1 MGKKDETPEER
12 AARKEKEKKGTSN
25 YDPAFR
31 ITDGG
36 AHDRARQLFL
46 DRRRRRFERA
56 PEPLH
61 RAPSARPRLTDP
73 PRLLPI
79 TSPTEKKGDKK
90 DKKDKKDETPEER
103 AARKAKQAAKK
114 AAEEKAAAKPKP
126 RGPPPGR
133 PPPVL
138 KGGRRGGG
146 GGYMDDMDLPSSGSE
161 DETEAIVREEKEIV
175 LGVKTEKEER
185 KARQKELEAAR
196 KEAIAKELAMQ
207 EDDDAF
213 TIRCANLSD
222 EAKELMANSKDIKID
237 GFSVA
242 ARCKELLNNTSMTI
256 VHGRKYGLVGP
267 NGMGKTTI
275 MKLLARRKL
284 PVPDFIDILLVEQEV
299 VGDDRTAL
307 ESVVAADVE
316 LMNLRKR
323 KLELEAA
330 MERVAKAE
338 DKGGEDG
345 HKEREAALADALA
358 ACQLSDDA
366 ETQGGRL
373 GALAVKAAR
382 EEAAELTADNF
393 DLADELNKTYE
404 KLDEKNDAT
413 AEARASKIL
422 HGLGFTIA
430 KKDGTQTGPERFSM
444 FNTTKSFS
452 GGWRMRISL
461 ARALFIEPTCLL
473 LDEPTNHLDLRAVI
487 WLEEYLTRWKNTLLV
502 VSHDRDFLSSV
513 TTDIIHL
520 HDQKLDQYRGS
531 FDNFEEMYEQRR
543 REANKAYEKYEK
555 QIKQAKAAK
564 GGQAKNKQQEVKNQA
579 AKKLE
584 KKNQKKG
591 DKGMMQDDD
600 NDGRGD
606 SSAPTKWNDYNVEF
620 HFPTPTELPPPLIGL
635 TDCHFKYPKLEGFA
649 LENLNLGIDMGTRV
663 GIIGPNGAG
672 KSTLMN
678 LLAGDLE
685 PTAGDSR
692 RSHKLRIGRYSQ
704 HFVDVLSMDENP
716 VQYLLRSYLK
726 PEGGSYKPEEI
737 RAKLGKFGLPGHNHL
752 TPIVKLSGGQKA
764 RVVFT
769 AIHLSNP
776 HILLMDEPTNHL
788 DMQSI
793 DALGDA
799 LDEFEG
805 GVVLITHDA
814 HICSKVLDNEKSEIW
829 VVDEGR
835 VDKFAGD
842 FEDYRNQLVKEISAE
857 LDDDY

>member
-12 AARKEKEKKGTSN
+12 AARKEKEKK
-25 YDPAFR
+25 
-31 ITDGG
+31 
-36 AHDRARQLFL
+36 
-46 DRRRRRFERA
+46 
-56 PEPLH
+56 
-61 RAPSARPRLTDP
+61 
-73 PRLLPI
+73 
-79 TSPTEKKGDKK
+79 EKKSEKK
-90 DKKDKKDETPEER
+90 DKKDRDETPEER
-103 AARKAKQAAKK
+103 AARKAKKEAKK
-114 AAEEKAAAKPKP
+114 AAADAKPTKQAP

-138 KGGRRGGG
+138 KGRKADA
-146 GGYMDDMDLPSSGSE
+146 GYMDGMDLPSSEGSG
-161 DETEAIVREEKEIV
+161 DEGEAIEREEKTLV
-175 LGVKTEKEER
+175 LGGKTEKEER
-185 KARQKELEAAR
+185 KARAKELEAAR
-196 KEAIAKELAMQ
+196 KEALAKEQAMA

-213 TIRCANLSD
+213 TVRTAIMSD
-222 EAKELMANSKDIKID
+222 EQREQMANTKDIKID
-237 GFSVA
+237 GFSVS
-242 ARCKELLNNTSMTI
+242 ARGKELLVNTDLTI
-256 VHGRKYGLVGP
+256 VHGRRYGLVGP

-299 VGDDRTAL
+299 VGDDSTAL

-316 LMNLRKR
+316 LANLRKR
-323 KLELEAA
+323 KMELESA
-330 MERVAKAE
+330 MEAVARGE
-338 DKGGEDG
+338 EMGGEEG
-345 HKEREAALADALA
+345 HKTREDALARALA
-358 ACQLSDDA
+358 ACKVSEDA
-366 ETQGGRL
+366 ESGNGMR
-373 GALAVKAAR
+373 GALAVKAAL
-382 EEAAELTADNF
+382 EEAGEINEDNF
-393 DLADELNKTYE
+393 DLSDQLNKTYE
-404 KLDEKNDAT
+404 RLDEKGDAT

-422 HGLGFTIA
+422 HGLGFTVP
-430 KKDGTQTGPERFSM
+430 KKDGNSGPERFSM
-444 FNTTKSFS
+444 HNTTKSFS

-487 WLEEYLTRWKNTLLV
+487 WLEEYLMRWKKTLLV
-502 VSHDRDFLSSV
+502 VSHDRDFLNSV
-513 TTDIIHL
+513 STDIIHL
-520 HDQKLDQYRGS
+520 HDQKLSQYRGS
-531 FDNFEEMYEQRR
+531 FESFEEMYEQRR
-543 REANKAYEKYEK
+543 REANKTFEKYEK

-564 GGQAKNKQQEVKNQA
+564 GGQAKGKQADVKNQA
-579 AKKLE
+579 KKDAE
-584 KKNQKKG
+584 KKQQKKG
-591 DKGMMQDDD
+591 NKGMMDDAED
-600 NDGRGD
+600 DGRGE
-606 SSAPTKWNDYNVEF
+606 SAAPRKWTDYEVEF
-620 HFPTPTELPPPLIGL
+620 HFPTPTELPPPLMSL

-685 PTAGDSR
+685 PTKGDSR

-769 AIHLSNP
+769 AIQLSNP

-793 DALGDA
+793 DALGTA
-799 LDEFEG
+799 LDEFDG

-814 HICSKVLDNEKSEIW
+814 HICSKVLDAETSEIW
-829 VVDEGR
+829 VVDEGT
-835 VDKFAGD
+835 VEKFDGD
-842 FEDYRNQLVKEISAE
+842 FQEYREKLVKEIAAE
-857 LDDDY
+857 LDAEEV

>member
-12 AARKEKEKKGTSN
+12 AARKEKEKKGAPPRGSTVA
-25 YDPAFR
+25 AFV
-31 ITDGG
+31 
-36 AHDRARQLFL
+36 
-46 DRRRRRFERA
+46 RRRFPPIAPPGDESGHPRARSRREALGGGSSERRPA
-56 PEPLH
+56 DVT
-61 RAPSARPRLTDP
+61 RARPLPLPDP
-73 PRLLPI
+73 PPPRPLA
-79 TSPTEKKGDKK
+79 EKKKEKK
-90 DKKDKKDETPEER
+90 EKPDETPEER
-103 AARKAKQAAKK
+103 AARKAKKEAKK
-114 AAEEKAAAKPKP
+114 AAEEKASQKAAAPA
-126 RGPPPGR
+126 RR
-133 PPPVL
+133 APPVL
-138 KGGRRGGG
+138 KGGKAPAK
-146 GGYMDDMDLPSSGSE
+146 GYMDDLDLPSSGEE
-161 DETEAIVREEKEIV
+161 DETEAVVREEKEIV
-175 LGVKTEKEER
+175 LGGKTEKEER

-196 KEAIAKELAMQ
+196 KEALAKEQAMQ

-213 TIRCANLSD
+213 NVRCANITD
-222 EAKELMANSKDIKID
+222 EAREQMANSKDIKID
-237 GFSVA
+237 GFSVS
-242 ARCKELLNNTSMTI
+242 ARGKELLNNTDLTI
-256 VHGRKYGLVGP
+256 VHGRRYGLVGP

-299 VGDDRTAL
+299 VGDERSAL

-316 LMNLRKR
+316 LAQLRKR

-330 MERVAKAE
+330 MERVAQAE
-338 DKGGEDG
+338 EKGGEEGND
-345 HKEREAALADALA
+345 EREKALADALR
-358 ACQLSDDA
+358 ACQINEEDESGM
-366 ETQGGRL
+366 QGK
-373 GALAVKAAR
+373 LAM
-382 EEAAELTADNF
+382 EAKRKEAGELNADNF
-393 DLADELNKTYE
+393 DLSDELNKTYE
-404 KLDEKNDAT
+404 RLEEKNDAT

-422 HGLGFTIA
+422 HGLGFTVPES
-430 KKDGTQTGPERFSM
+430 KTNVGPERFSM
-444 FNTTKSFS
+444 HNTTKSFS

-487 WLEEYLTRWKNTLLV
+487 WLEEYLMRWKKTLLV

-520 HDQKLDQYRGS
+520 HDHKLSQYRGS
-531 FDNFEEMYEQRR
+531 FENFEEMYEQRR
-543 REANKAYEKYEK
+543 REANKEFEKYEK
-555 QIKQAKAAK
+555 QMKMAKAAK
-564 GGQAKNKQQEVKNQA
+564 KGQAKQAQADVRAAA
-579 AKKLE
+579 AKKME
-584 KKNQKKG
+584 QKKG
-591 DKGMMQDDD
+591 GKKNKGMMQDDD
-600 NDGRGD
+600 DDGRGAAA
-606 SSAPTKWNDYNVEF
+606 APTRWNDYSVEF
-620 HFPTPTELPPPLIGL
+620 HFPTPTELPPPLISL
-635 TDCHFKYPKLEGFA
+635 TDCHFKYPNLEGFG

-685 PTAGDSR
+685 PTRGDSR

-716 VQYLLRSYLK
+716 VQYLLRQYLK

-769 AIHLSNP
+769 AIQLSNP

-788 DMQSI
+788 DMESI

-814 HICSKVLDNEKSEIW
+814 HICGKVLDAETSEIW
-829 VVDEGR
+829 VVDEGEVR
-835 VDKFAGD
+835 KFDGD
-842 FEDYRNQLVKEISAE
+842 FEEYRKQLVAEIGAE
-857 LDDDY
+857 LDDE